1 MFSVCMIIC
10 ALQEIGFQFPREAGV
25 RLRDRPAK
33 VEIDWSL
40 HEELKGYDKEYW
52 SLMVPSM
59 AAERVANVGDG
70 AHLIYTDG
78 SKGGNGVGAAYWDS
92 TFDFSEEKSLRP
104 ENSIFTA
111 ELVAIR
117 MALQRS
123 RTTVANGRNVC
134 VMSDSLSSLQALQSS
149 IKEVEVPTL
158 IADIFTEID
167 LLYQTGRSVRLM
179 WVPSHVGIVGN
190 ERADRCAR
198 HAAEG
203 LPDNNEVLRIE
214 DWYAQCMQGKT
225 LVPGVLF
232 V

>member
-1 MFSVCMIIC
+1 MIRASVRHTSLIGDVQLLAVRNPRSPVCMIIC

-52 SLMVPSM
+52 SLMAPSM

-149 IKEVEVPTL
+149 IKEVEVPTI
-158 IADIFTEID
+158 IADILTEID
-167 LLYQTGRSVRLM
+167 LLYQTGSLAV
-179 WVPSHVGIVGN
+179 HVVCDSCQNGF
-190 ERADRCAR
+190 
-198 HAAEG
+198 
-203 LPDNNEVLRIE
+203 
-214 DWYAQCMQGKT
+214 MS
-225 LVPGVLF
+225 LVMKN
-232 V
+232 